1 MTTARTEVDCD
12 KEFLDIEIMKM
23 KMELLQF
30 VKKMQSNGLLKSVDY
45 EELTNTLDKMNNY
58 IEIKVTD
65 IRVECC
71 SHLFDYIRIKAVKYE

>member
-1 MTTARTEVDCD
+1 MTIASKEVTCD

-45 EELTNTLDKMNNY
+45 DELNNTLTSK
-58 IEIKVTD
+58 
-65 IRVECC
+65 
-71 SHLFDYIRIKAVKYE
+71 

>member
-12 KEFLDIEIMKM
+12 KEFLDIEIRKM

-45 EELTNTLDKMNNY
+45 DELTTTLDVKMN
-58 IEIKVTD
+58 
-65 IRVECC
+65 
-71 SHLFDYIRIKAVKYE
+71 KYTAIGD